1 MIVLRK
7 MHASGKLFYRICE
20 NFAVRATFLSNIWSG
35 IRGQENS
42 HYPTEREI

>member
-20 NFAVRATFLSNIWSG
+20 NFAVRATFFSNIWSG

-42 HYPTEREI
+42 NYLIEKEI